1 MQALKR
7 GARRIAYVAVF
18 TLIAAYGLVA
28 LKGPQGIGALLAKHR
43 EIRDLQEQNAALAHE
58 NELRKARIERL
69 KDSPSEQDMEI
80 RKQLKLQ
87 KPGETTFI
95 LPDAPKDSTPKE

>member
-1 MQALKR
+1 MKALKQ
-7 GARRIAYVAVF
+7 GARKIAYVAVF
-18 TLIAAYGLVA
+18 ALIMAYGLVA

-43 EIRDLQEQNAALAHE
+43 EIRDLQEQNAALARE
-58 NELRKARIERL
+58 NERRQERIERL

-95 LPDAPKDSTPKE
+95 LPDAPKDPAAKQ